1 MCFILVGE
9 LRILLFMY
17 KLPCHM
23 IDMNRNHL
31 YVPQISLNLHVHFL
45 SGRIVLQS
53 DRPEFFT
60 EKIAVRD
67 QACRSEHDNA

>member
-45 SGRIVLQS
+45 SCRIVLQS
-53 DRPEFFT
+53 DRPVT
-60 EKIAVRD
+60 RLAVPNTTTLD
-67 QACRSEHDNA
+67 T

>member
-31 YVPQISLNLHVHFL
+31 YVPQISLNLHVL
-45 SGRIVLQS
+45 TRL
-53 DRPEFFT
+53 
-60 EKIAVRD
+60 AVPNTTTLD
-67 QACRSEHDNA
+67 T